1 MMKTTK
7 ILIIFC
13 VLLSLQLHAQK
24 YFTRS
29 GITQFEASE
38 KAFEPIAATNTSTT
52 VILDTRNGNI
62 VSQVF
67 MAGFQF
73 KNALMQEHFN
83 ENYMDSYQYP
93 KATFKGNLDGFSMAN
108 LKTSTTFDLNG
119 VLAIKGLEKNI
130 QTSVTVRQQDNRM
143 FISGVFFVSPED
155 FDITIP
161 SIVRDK
167 IAKQIVCAVNRVDE
181 RLIGI
186 RRIYRAAFIDE
197 SGCMRAQR

>member
-1 MMKTTK
+1 MKKHTF
-7 ILIIFC
+7 LIAFC
-13 VLLSLQLHAQK
+13 FLVSLQLHAQK

-38 KAFEPIAATNTSTT
+38 KAFEPIEAINSSTT
-52 VILDTRNGNI
+52 VILDTNNGNI

-93 KATFKGNLDGFSMAN
+93 KATFKGKLDNFSIVSLNAN
-108 LKTSTTFDLNG
+108 NSYDLNG
-119 VLAIKGLEKNI
+119 VLTVKGFEKNI
-130 QTSVTVRQQDNRM
+130 QTTVSVKVENNRI
-143 FISGVFFVSPED
+143 FILGSFFVSAKD
-155 FDITIP
+155 FNIKIP

-167 IAKQIVCAVNRVDE
+167 IANQIQINIDYE
-181 RLIGI
+181 LI
-186 RRIYRAAFIDE
+186 E
-197 SGCMRAQR
+197 KK

>member
-1 MMKTTK
+1 MTTNR
-7 ILIIFC
+7 ILIVLCF
-13 VLLSLQLHAQK
+13 LLSLQLHAQK
-24 YFTRS
+24 YYTRS
-29 GITQFEASE
+29 GSTQFEGSE

-52 VILDTRNGNI
+52 VILDTRSGNI

-108 LKTSTTFDLNG
+108 LNTNNTFDLNG

-130 QTSVTVRQQDNRM
+130 QTSVTVREQDNRM
-143 FISGVFFVSPED
+143 FVSGVFFVSPED

-167 IAKQIVCAVNRVDE
+167 IAKQIQINIDYE
-181 RLIGI
+181 LI
-186 RRIYRAAFIDE
+186 E
-197 SGCMRAQR
+197 KK

>member
-1 MMKTTK
+1 M
-7 ILIIFC
+7 
-13 VLLSLQLHAQK
+13 QLHSQK
-24 YFTRS
+24 YYTRS
-29 GITQFEASE
+29 GSTQFEGSE
-38 KAFEPIAATNTSTT
+38 KTFEPIKAINTSTT

-93 KATFKGNLDGFSMAN
+93 KATFNGNLDNFSMVN
-108 LKTSTTFDLNG
+108 LVTNNTFDLSG

-130 QTSVTVRQQDNRM
+130 QTSVAVKQQDNRIS
-143 FISGVFFVSPED
+143 ISGVFFVSPED

-161 SIVRDK
+161 FIVRDK
-167 IAKQIVCAVNRVDE
+167 IAKQIQINFDYE
-181 RLIGI
+181 LI
-186 RRIYRAAFIDE
+186 
-197 SGCMRAQR
+197 QKK

>member
-1 MMKTTK
+1 MKKNTF
-7 ILIIFC
+7 LIAFC
-13 VLLSLQLHAQK
+13 FLVSLQLHAQK

-38 KAFEPIAATNTSTT
+38 KAFEPIEAINSSTT
-52 VILDTRNGNI
+52 VILDTNNGNI

-93 KATFKGNLDGFSMAN
+93 KATFKGKLDNFSIVSLNAN
-108 LKTSTTFDLNG
+108 NSYDLNG
-119 VLAIKGLEKNI
+119 VLTVKGFEKNI
-130 QTSVTVRQQDNRM
+130 QTTVSVKVENNRI
-143 FISGVFFVSPED
+143 FILGSFFVSAKD
-155 FDITIP
+155 FNIKIP

-167 IAKQIVCAVNRVDE
+167 IANQIQINIDYE
-181 RLIGI
+181 LI
-186 RRIYRAAFIDE
+186 E
-197 SGCMRAQR
+197 KK

>member
-1 MMKTTK
+1 MKKHTF
-7 ILIIFC
+7 LIAFC
-13 VLLSLQLHAQK
+13 FLVSLQLHSQK

-38 KAFEPIAATNTSTT
+38 KAFEPIEAINSSTT
-52 VILDTRNGNI
+52 VILDTNNGNI

-93 KATFKGNLDGFSMAN
+93 KATFKGKLDNFSIVSLNAN
-108 LKTSTTFDLNG
+108 NSYDLNG
-119 VLAIKGLEKNI
+119 VLTVKGFEKNI
-130 QTSVTVRQQDNRM
+130 QTTVSVKVENNRI
-143 FISGVFFVSPED
+143 FILGSFFVSAKD
-155 FDITIP
+155 FNIKIP

-167 IAKQIVCAVNRVDE
+167 IANQIQINIDYE
-181 RLIGI
+181 LI
-186 RRIYRAAFIDE
+186 E
-197 SGCMRAQR
+197 KK

>member
-1 MMKTTK
+1 MTTNK
-7 ILIIFC
+7 ILIVLCF
-13 VLLSLQLHAQK
+13 LLSLQLQAQK
-24 YFTRS
+24 YYTRS
-29 GITQFEASE
+29 GSTQFEGSE
-38 KAFEPIAATNTSTT
+38 KAFEPIAAINTSTT

-73 KNALMQEHFN
+73 NNALMQEHFN

-108 LKTSTTFDLNG
+108 LNTNNTFDLNG
-119 VLAIKGLEKNI
+119 VLAIKGLEKYI
-130 QTSVTVRQQDNRM
+130 QTSVTVQQQDNRM
-143 FISGVFFVSPED
+143 FVSGVFFVSPED

-167 IAKQIVCAVNRVDE
+167 IAKQIQINIDYE
-181 RLIGI
+181 LI
-186 RRIYRAAFIDE
+186 E
-197 SGCMRAQR
+197 KK

>member
-1 MMKTTK
+1 MTTNR
-7 ILIIFC
+7 ILIVLCF
-13 VLLSLQLHAQK
+13 LLSLQLHAQK
-24 YFTRS
+24 YYTRS
-29 GITQFEASE
+29 GSTQFEGSE

-52 VILDTRNGNI
+52 VILDTRSGNI

-108 LKTSTTFDLNG
+108 LNTNNTFDLNG

-130 QTSVTVRQQDNRM
+130 QTNVTVREQDNRL
-143 FISGVFFVSPED
+143 FVSGVFFVSPED

-167 IAKQIVCAVNRVDE
+167 IAKQIQINIDYE
-181 RLIGI
+181 LI
-186 RRIYRAAFIDE
+186 E
-197 SGCMRAQR
+197 KK

>member
-1 MMKTTK
+1 MTTNK
-7 ILIIFC
+7 ILI
-13 VLLSLQLHAQK
+13 VLCFFVSLQLHAQK
-24 YFTRS
+24 YYTRS
-29 GITQFEASE
+29 GSTQFEGSE

-108 LKTSTTFDLNG
+108 LNTNNTFDLRG

-130 QTSVTVRQQDNRM
+130 QTSVTVKQKDNRM
-143 FISGVFFVSPED
+143 FVSGVFFVSPED
-155 FDITIP
+155 FDISIP

-167 IAKQIVCAVNRVDE
+167 IAKQIQIKIDYE
-181 RLIGI
+181 LI
-186 RRIYRAAFIDE
+186 E
-197 SGCMRAQR
+197 KK

>member
-1 MMKTTK
+1 MKTTN

-38 KAFEPIAATNTSTT
+38 KTFEPIEALNITTT
-52 VILDTRNGNI
+52 VILDANNGNI

-67 MAGFQF
+67 MAGFKF

-93 KATFKGNLDGFSMAN
+93 KATFKVYTCLIRVFQP
-108 LKTSTTFDLNG
+108 LKNG
-119 VLAIKGLEKNI
+119 
-130 QTSVTVRQQDNRM
+130 
-143 FISGVFFVSPED
+143 D
-155 FDITIP
+155 F
-161 SIVRDK
+161 R
-167 IAKQIVCAVNRVDE
+167 CN
-181 RLIGI
+181 
-186 RRIYRAAFIDE
+186 
-197 SGCMRAQR
+197 